1 MAKRKD
7 PPPSTP
13 STPITPDDLQ
23 RGFAGIQQGFKQ
35 QVDDRKSTIV
45 SVAGGIGLVVVI
57 VIFLL
62 GRRSGK
68 KTTTFVEIR
77 RV

>member
-1 MAKRKD
+1 MAKKSKV
-7 PPPSTP
+7 PPPSATV
-13 STPITPDDLQ
+13 SRDDLEQ
-23 RGFAGIQQGFKQ
+23 RFRALQDGVRS
-35 QVDDRKSTIV
+35 QVEDRKSTFLTT
-45 SVAGGIGLVVVI
+45 AGLIGLLIVL

-68 KTTTFVEIR
+68 KKTTYVEIR

>member
-1 MAKRKD
+1 MAKRPD
-7 PPPSTP
+7 PLPTE
-13 STPITPDDLQ
+13 PITRADLERGFLNIQ
-23 RGFAGIQQGFKQ
+23 RGVRD
-35 QVDDRKSTIV
+35 QVDQRRSMVVTV
-45 SVAGGIGLVVVI
+45 GGGLALLLVV

-68 KTTTFVEIR
+68 KKTTFVEIR

>member
-1 MAKRKD
+1 MARRAAT
-7 PPPSTP
+7 PPPTRHV
-13 STPITPDDLQ
+13 TRDDLERGFLNIQ
-23 RGFAGIQQGFKQ
+23 RGVKNE
-35 QVDDRKSTIV
+35 VDDRRSTLLTIV
-45 SVAGGIGLVVVI
+45 GGVGVAVVI

-68 KTTTFVEIR
+68 KKTTYVEIR

>member
-1 MAKRKD
+1 MAKR
-7 PPPSTP
+7 SESVTP
-13 STPITPDDLQ
+13 TAPITREDLE
-23 RGFAGIQQGFKQ
+23 RGFLNLQQGVRK
-35 QVDDRKSTIV
+35 QVDDRRSTLLTV
-45 SVAGGIGLVVVI
+45 GGGLALLLVV

-68 KTTTFVEIR
+68 KKTTFVEIR

>member
-1 MAKRKD
+1 MAKRG
-7 PPPSTP
+7 PTP
-13 STPITPDDLQ
+13 ERTAPITRDDLE
-23 RGFAGIQQGFKQ
+23 RGFLNIQSGVRKS
-35 QVDDRKSTIV
+35 VKDRKSTIAT
-45 SVAGGIGLVVVI
+45 VAGGAGLLLVVI
-57 VIFLL
+57 VFLI

>member
-1 MAKRKD
+1 MAKRAER
-7 PPPSTP
+7 TP
-13 STPITPDDLQ
+13 HERVTRDDLE
-23 RGFAGIQQGFKQ
+23 RGFAGIQQNLRRE
-35 QVDDRKSTIV
+35 VENRKS
-45 SVAGGIGLVVVI
+45 SVMAIAGGVGLVIVV

-68 KTTTFVEIR
+68 KKTTFVEIR